1 VDAGS
6 EYGGMWMDCGNLE
19 MGWRGTTAGLAVV
32 SRRKVRSEMASKD
45 SASGTEQMVGHFRR

>member
-32 SRRKVRSEMASKD
+32 SMEKKD
-45 SASGTEQMVGHFRR
+45 QRWHLRTQPG